1 MSDKRT
7 PNIVATAPERI
18 YLVIGEDVDKS
29 TDFADLCG
37 EGITWCE
44 DKIDGNSI
52 EYVRADKNAEPIGYI
67 YSNNGVKV
75 GAINRYDVPNGTPL
89 YTHPPESRVAELE
102 AALRIAS
109 DALVPLQN
117 AHLPIE
123 REMLTDEDVKNAAD
137 AISTIIAALAGN
149 PAPRLTDDDFLQ
161 IIFSCGSELQD
172 RKALTYDSG
181 PYEVSTLTAAGS
193 RLCRAIEAK
202 VRGE

>member
-18 YLVIGEDVDKS
+18 YLVIGEDVNKS
-29 TDFADLCG
+29 TDFADLGG

-149 PAPRLTDDDFLQ
+149 PAPRLTDADIALCMLMVDDPALFGRL
-161 IIFSCGSELQD
+161 GSGNGDCIRQF
-172 RKALTYDSG
+172 A
-181 PYEVSTLTAAGS
+181 
-193 RLCRAIEAK
+193 RAIEAK
-202 VRGE
+202 VMGE